1 MVWSKLACKGKKEM
15 QELKEEVMQKGWV
28 WKLAAEPSGL
38 NWKAPSG
45 IGNQLLSP
53 HRCSAEPTHFLV
65 YCDTL
70 GL

>member
-1 MVWSKLACKGKKEM
+1 M
-15 QELKEEVMQKGWV
+15 QGLKEEVMQKGLI

-38 NWKAPSG
+38 NGKAPSG

-53 HRCSAEPTHFLV
+53 HRRSAESTHLV
-65 YCDTL
+65 HCDTL